1 MTPTLRLTPLSR
13 EECIALLKKKGKFL
27 TNCDPSFP
35 PVPLEEQAVRNA
47 ITLKLCSQTD
57 DVIDVDDDDDQDGVE
72 PEVVRYAVKYEDGST
87 AATTILGRQK
97 GTGIKCVAIS
107 RALCDVS
114 VAVRSSSLVATMR
127 MRKPP
132 NADHRR
138 DGESS
143 ANKAKNNHYVHLDG
157 ELVEEPLGGEIPL
170 ANGSIIALYGATGFA
185 YQVRVFR
192 NDDGDD
198 AAASA
203 DFVRSGPKRQKSNP
217 AEEKP
222 VEKKERR
229 PTERERI
236 RQLAFEGMVD
246 EFSCAMCLDILV
258 KSTFAFPCS
267 HAFCNECSESIT
279 NAAAAAAAPSTFSTA
294 ADAVSISS
302 PGGTIATTAASP
314 KTKGRCPTCR
324 GDVMEWMP
332 ARSYDTQVWSFALQG
347 CFERSNAEYY
357 IERRAQ
363 AGEAPPTEEE
373 RGSILNIGVGEG
385 GNTTDKQKMVDSG
398 PINLPPSVVSLLSNK
413 QPKMTNLFRTLPKL
427 NSSEMI
433 SNANNGMQVV
443 KQAAYLPPLQY
454 RAEPA
459 DNDVICID

>member
-27 TNCDPSFP
+27 TNGDPSFP
-35 PVPLEEQAVRNA
+35 PVPLEEQARNA

-57 DVIDVDDDDDQDGVE
+57 DVIDVDDDDQDGAE
-72 PEVVRYAVKYEDGST
+72 PEVVRYAIKYEDGST

-107 RALCDVS
+107 RALCEIS
-114 VAVRSSSLVATMR
+114 VAERSSSLVATMR

-132 NADHRR
+132 NADRR
-138 DGESS
+138 DGESVT
-143 ANKAKNNHYVHLDG
+143 KAKNNHYVHLDG
-157 ELVEEPLGGEIPL
+157 ELVEAPLGREIPL
-170 ANGSIIALYGATGFA
+170 ADGSIIALYGATGFA

-192 NDDGDD
+192 NDEGDD
-198 AAASA
+198 AAAST
-203 DFVRSGPKRQKSNP
+203 DIVCISPKRQKANP

-222 VEKKERR
+222 VEKERQ

-267 HAFCNECSESIT
+267 HAFCDECSKSIT
-279 NAAAAAAAPSTFSTA
+279 NAAAAAAPSPFSTA
-294 ADAVSISS
+294 ADAVSSS
-302 PGGTIATTAASP
+302 MSGGMIATTVSP
-314 KTKGRCPTCR
+314 KTKGKCPTCR

-347 CFERSNAEYY
+347 CFEISNAEYFL
-357 IERRAQ
+357 ERRSLV
-363 AGEAPPTEEE
+363 GEAPPTEEE
-373 RGSILNIGVGEG
+373 RGSILNIAEGEG
-385 GNTTDKQKMVDSG
+385 GNTTNKQKMVDSG
-398 PINLPPSVVSLLSNK
+398 AINLLPCVSLLSNK
-413 QPKMTNLFRTLPKL
+413 QPKTTNLFRTLPKL

-443 KQAAYLPPLQY
+443 NRAAYIPPQQY
-454 RAEPA
+454 RAKPA